1 MLPGRAETA
10 SAMRTEGE
18 MGSGIC
24 GDALVRA
31 ANALLTALG
40 GDQVSLLLPATA
52 TTNDA
57 AGQLGLVD
65 PGVQEVIITPV
76 VACNVPTGNLGPAR
90 RIEFTLPAYAL
101 ALQLPALGMGSVEEL
116 FNAVLGLVYDGDLFH
131 IASVVTENFAG
142 TAYFYVVTAVE

>member
-1 MLPGRAETA
+1 
-10 SAMRTEGE
+10 

-31 ANALLTALG
+31 ANAMLTALG

-52 TTNDA
+52 TASDS

-65 PGVQEVIITPV
+65 PGVQSLNVSPV
-76 VACNVPTGNLGPAR
+76 VARNLPTTNLGPTR
-90 RIEFTLPAYAL
+90 KIEFTLPASAL
-101 ALQLPALGMGSVEEL
+101 VVQLPTLGMGSVEAL
-116 FNAVLGLVYDGDLFH
+116 FAAALGLVYDGDLFH
-131 IASVVTENFAG
+131 IEAVVTENFAG